1 VVSRLQ
7 PCRALHSTPVRLRRK
22 SDRGKDPSLKA
33 FDRMAEVVTSPAVNP
48 ALHRSL
54 LAAPVPSPA
63 HSKLLRVAILGVT
76 NAGKSTLV
84 NRLLGRQVCPASCKP
99 NTTRTNAR
107 AVLTDKDTQV
117 VFLDTPGLVDQE
129 DASKFNL
136 ERSLLLDPEEACR
149 SADLLLVLQ
158 DVSNRYTREAINTK
172 VLRLLCLYYYK
183 VPSIIVIN
191 KIDTIPKSRRVFD
204 LIRKLTCNRLKGV
217 EGQVTISKQDS
228 KWSAKSYLKRKARSH
243 EEDAEVTERSDVL
256 ERAAAGGLTEGE
268 VASLTAG
275 LLGWPGFTDVFTI
288 SALQGDGVEEL
299 REYLLQE
306 ARPANW
312 QFAPQLQFDGDPR
325 ELVVNLIKSKFLD
338 NLPKSIP
345 YELEPEIQI
354 WEWNE
359 EWKSLNIVATVKAKN
374 KWQFRMLLG
383 QGANT
388 IKRISEQT
396 QEALSSLFSHE
407 VHFKLTV
414 IPTFTE
420 KVVDEVAKQT
430 IKPSFLL

>member
-1 VVSRLQ
+1 
-7 PCRALHSTPVRLRRK
+7 
-22 SDRGKDPSLKA
+22 
-33 FDRMAEVVTSPAVNP
+33 MAVN
-48 ALHRSL
+48 
-54 LAAPVPSPA
+54 
-63 HSKLLRVAILGVT
+63 
-76 NAGKSTLV
+76 
-84 NRLLGRQVCPASCKP
+84 
-99 NTTRTNAR
+99 TTYF
-107 AVLTDKDTQV
+107 Q
-117 VFLDTPGLVDQE
+117 
-129 DASKFNL
+129 
-136 ERSLLLDPEEACR
+136 
-149 SADLLLVLQ
+149 
-158 DVSNRYTREAINTK
+158 

-243 EEDAEVTERSDVL
+243 EEDADVTERADVL
-256 ERAAAGGLTEGE
+256 ERAAAGGLTEGD

-275 LLGWPGFTDVFTI
+275 LVGWPGFSDVFTI

-306 ARPANW
+306 ARPADW

-325 ELVVNLIKSKFLD
+325 KLVVNLIKSKFLD
-338 NLPKSIP
+338 NLPKTIP

-374 KWQFRMLLG
+374 KWQFKMLLG

-396 QEALSSLFSHE
+396 QEALASLFSHE

-420 KVVDEVAKQT
+420 KVVDEAAKQT